1 MRGPILALLS
11 GSDMITVVLS
21 FFSVFVIIFLVF
33 PFREFARA
41 WVAKQLGDN
50 TAEES
55 GMLTMNPLAHIDP
68 MGALCMCLCCIGW
81 SKPTPI
87 NINRCRKVSQNTAV
101 VLVSLTGPLSLF
113 VLGFLLMIIAKV
125 LLVTVLTQTTL
136 YISVALGYAAQI
148 CSYLAVLNL
157 LPVPPFDGY
166 YIIAGILPRRAAI
179 WMETNARIINFVVLI
194 LLISGALSVP
204 LSFLSKLML
213 DLMDLL
219 TIWICPFPFF

>member
-1 MRGPILALLS
+1 ML
-11 GSDMITVVLS
+11 TVVIS
-21 FFSVFVIIFLVF
+21 FFSVLVILFLVF
-33 PFREFARA
+33 PFREYARA

-50 TAEES
+50 TAEQS

-87 NINRCRKVSQNTAV
+87 SINRCRKVSQSTAL

-113 VLGFLLMIIAKV
+113 LLGFLLMIIA
-125 LLVTVLTQTTL
+125 TVMFYVIAATQTTY
-136 YISVALGYAAQI
+136 YIFMALVTAAQI
-148 CSYLAVLNL
+148 CAYLAVLNL
-157 LPVPPFDGY
+157 IPVPPFDGY
-166 YIIAGILPRRAAI
+166 YIIAGLLPRKAAI

-194 LLISGALSVP
+194 LLISGALSGP
-204 LSFLSKLML
+204 LSFLSGKML

-219 TIWICPFPFF
+219 TIWIIPFPFL